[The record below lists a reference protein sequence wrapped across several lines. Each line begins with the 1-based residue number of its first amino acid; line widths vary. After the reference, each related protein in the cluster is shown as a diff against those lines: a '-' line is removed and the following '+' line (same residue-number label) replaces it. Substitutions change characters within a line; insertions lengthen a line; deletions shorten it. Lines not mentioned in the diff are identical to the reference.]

1 MGGLKLKQH
10 RKELVG
16 KNDTNYVVSR
26 RAVQR
31 RARSLDHVRIRMA
44 TVSPGPALKIPL
56 DILWPLP
63 FATQITEKSEL
74 WKIGSILAGSVRL
87 TLESSNRAT
96 LGKD

>member
-1 MGGLKLKQH
+1 MHTSEHQMGGLIVKYH

-16 KNDTNYVVSR
+16 KNDTNYAVYR

-31 RARSLDHVRIRMA
+31 RARSLDHVEIRKA
-44 TVSPGPALKIPL
+44 KLSAGPSLKIPL

-74 WKIGSILAGSVRL
+74 
-87 TLESSNRAT
+87 
-96 LGKD
+96 